1 MVTDT
6 AVESAALAI
15 NNGCDL
21 NCGNTYL
28 HIMKA
33 YEKGLVTEETITR
46 AAVRLFTTRYLLGL
60 FDGSEYDNISYMEV
74 ESPRHLD
81 AAEKAAEKS
90 FVLLK
95 NNGILPLDKEK
106 LKTIGIIGPNADSR
120 QALIGNYHGT
130 ASRYI
135 TIQEG
140 IQDYVGDDVRIL
152 TSRGCDLFRDRTE
165 HLAFTRDRIA
175 EAKVVAENS
184 DVVILCMGLDE
195 TLEGEEGDTGNS
207 YVSGDK
213 EDIELPG
220 VQRELMEAI
229 ADTGKPAVF
238 CLLAGSDLNLKYA
251 AEKFDAVMMLWYPG
265 CQGGKAAAKVL
276 FGEISPSGKLPVTFY
291 ESLEELPDFTDYSM
305 KGRTYRYMER
315 KAQFPFGYGL
325 TYSKVAVDKAEV
337 KTCGQKIN
345 VEVEVQNNGAYDTE
359 DVVQIYVKNIDSK
372 NAIPNPM
379 LAGFQRIFLKAGECR
394 KIEIPI
400 WEKAFTVVD
409 ETGKRMEEG
418 KKFEIYAGC
427 SQPDEK
433 SKELTGIMPV
443 KIIWEK

>member
-1 MVTDT
+1 MQGPAKKIGQEQMV
-6 AVESAALAI
+6 A
-15 NNGCDL
+15 DL
-21 NCGNTYL
+21 NRDCTAEQKKILICYL
-28 HIMKA
+28 DYLRTIRELNRNFGHTNRQEMMQILKVCIELNLRIDVCA
-33 YEKGLVTEETITR
+33 CYDRNAIEEIRENYYDYILGFGDTFFCAKEKNPDAAAILYTTENPYR
-46 AAVRLFTTRYLLGL
+46 
-60 FDGSEYDNISYMEV
+60 ISYER
-74 ESPRHLD
+74 ETERLRYFTERTGRTFHLERTGVYYKKD
-81 AAEKAAEKS
+81 DEKKA
-90 FVLLK
+90 
-95 NNGILPLDKEK
+95 
-106 LKTIGIIGPNADSR
+106 
-120 QALIGNYHGT
+120 
-130 ASRYI
+130 
-135 TIQEG
+135 
-140 IQDYVGDDVRIL
+140 
-152 TSRGCDLFRDRTE
+152 
-165 HLAFTRDRIA
+165 DRI
-175 EAKVVAENS
+175 
-184 DVVILCMGLDE
+184 ICL
-195 TLEGEEGDTGNS
+195 GEPS
-207 YVSGDK
+207 YF
-213 EDIELPG
+213 
-220 VQRELMEAI
+220 
-229 ADTGKPAVF
+229 ADTGKPVVF

-265 CQGGKAAAKVL
+265 CQGGKAAARVL

>member
-1 MVTDT
+1 M
-6 AVESAALAI
+6 
-15 NNGCDL
+15 
-21 NCGNTYL
+21 
-28 HIMKA
+28 
-33 YEKGLVTEETITR
+33 
-46 AAVRLFTTRYLLGL
+46 
-60 FDGSEYDNISYMEV
+60 
-74 ESPRHLD
+74 
-81 AAEKAAEKS
+81 
-90 FVLLK
+90 
-95 NNGILPLDKEK
+95 
-106 LKTIGIIGPNADSR
+106 
-120 QALIGNYHGT
+120 IGNYHGT

-229 ADTGKPAVF
+229 ADTGKPVVF
-238 CLLAGSDLNLKYA
+238 CLLAGSDLDLKYA

-265 CQGGKAAAKVL
+265 CQGGKAAANVL

-325 TYSKVAVDKAEV
+325 TYSNVTVDKAEV

-345 VEVEVQNNGAYDTE
+345 VEAEVQNKGAYDTE
-359 DVVQIYVKNIDSK
+359 EVVQIYVKNIDSK

-409 ETGKRMEEG
+409 ETGKRIEEG

-433 SKELTGIMPV
+433 STELTGIMPV

>member
-1 MVTDT
+1 
-6 AVESAALAI
+6 
-15 NNGCDL
+15 
-21 NCGNTYL
+21 
-28 HIMKA
+28 
-33 YEKGLVTEETITR
+33 
-46 AAVRLFTTRYLLGL
+46 
-60 FDGSEYDNISYMEV
+60 MEV

-229 ADTGKPAVF
+229 ADTGKPVVF

-305 KGRTYRYMER
+305 KGRTYRYYLENTIPATCATEH
-315 KAQFPFGYGL
+315 KGNAVLFINLDLCTL
-325 TYSKVAVDKAEV
+325 TIHEISD
-337 KTCGQKIN
+337 
-345 VEVEVQNNGAYDTE
+345 
-359 DVVQIYVKNIDSK
+359 
-372 NAIPNPM
+372 
-379 LAGFQRIFLKAGECR
+379 
-394 KIEIPI
+394 KIEGFIKSSMLSAGYSRKMLGHFNFHRQYTQASVTLQVGKRKNPAESI
-400 WEKAFTVVD
+400 HYFDSIALPYILEQATKKLPAYMVCHEKLLSMKYKDEAKQSHLYETLRCFLEHNQNISHTASALFIHRSTLLYRLDKIKAFLDSDLTD
-409 ETGKRMEEG
+409 RNEILYLLLSFHLMDMEE
-418 KKFEIYAGC
+418 ENRNAR
-427 SQPDEK
+427 S
-433 SKELTGIMPV
+433 
-443 KIIWEK
+443 

>member
-1 MVTDT
+1 M
-6 AVESAALAI
+6 L
-15 NNGCDL
+15 
-21 NCGNTYL
+21 
-28 HIMKA
+28 K
-33 YEKGLVTEETITR
+33 R
-46 AAVRLFTTRYLLGL
+46 
-60 FDGSEYDNISYMEV
+60 
-74 ESPRHLD
+74 SP
-81 AAEKAAEKS
+81 
-90 FVLLK
+90 LK
-95 NNGILPLDKEK
+95 KEDI
-106 LKTIGIIGPNADSR
+106 KTIGIVGPNADSR
-120 QALIGNYHGT
+120 KALIGNYHGT

-140 IQDYVGDDVRIL
+140 IQDYVGEDVRIL
-152 TSRGCDLFRDRTE
+152 SSVGSELFRDRTE
-165 HLAFTRDRIA
+165 PLAFSRDRLA
-175 EAKVVAENS
+175 EAKIVAENS
-184 DVVILCMGLDE
+184 DVVILCVGLDE

-207 YVSGDK
+207 YASGDK
-213 EDIELPG
+213 ESLKLP
-220 VQRELMEAI
+220 QSQIDLMEAM
-229 ADTGKPAVF
+229 AGSGKPVVL
-238 CLLAGSDLNLKYA
+238 CLMAGSDIDMSYA
-251 AEKFDAVMMLWYPG
+251 AEKFDAVMVLWYPG
-265 CQGGKAAAKVL
+265 SQGGKAAAKIL
-276 FGEISPSGKLPVTFY
+276 FGENSPSGKLPVTFY
-291 ESLEELPDFTDYSM
+291 ESLEELPEFTDYSM